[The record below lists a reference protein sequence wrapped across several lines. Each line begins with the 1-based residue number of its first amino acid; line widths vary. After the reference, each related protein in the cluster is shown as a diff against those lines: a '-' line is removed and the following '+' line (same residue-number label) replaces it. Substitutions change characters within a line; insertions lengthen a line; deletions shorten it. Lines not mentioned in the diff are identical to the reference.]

1 MEPRRGRQPAHR
13 LRVPARGRPP
23 ARVDAAPSTPEL
35 LTARLLIEYD
45 GGGFSGW
52 AAQPGRRT
60 VEAVLADALETVR
73 DEPVALTVA
82 GRTDAGVHAR
92 GQVAS
97 HPGEPIDSGRLNS
110 LLPDDVR
117 VLRSE
122 PAPEGFDARRDA
134 RSRLYRYRDPRSA
147 RGRVRSRPLERCTV
161 PYRID
166 RPALDR
172 CAASLVD
179 THDFKAFTRTQTYH
193 RRFERVVSRAEWLSP
208 APELLE
214 LWIEADSFLR
224 GMVRTLVG
232 TMLEVGTGRRGED
245 SFRRLLAGRP
255 RSEAGPTA
263 PPHGLFLEAVRY
275 GRPATEEER
284 AQLYPRPG

>member
-1 MEPRRGRQPAHR
+1 M
-13 LRVPARGRPP
+13 
-23 ARVDAAPSTPEL
+23 
-35 LTARLLIEYD
+35 
-45 GGGFSGW
+45 
-52 AAQPGRRT
+52 
-60 VEAVLADALETVR
+60 
-73 DEPVALTVA
+73 ALTVA

-134 RSRLYRYRDPRSA
+134 RSRLYRYRVLA
-147 RGRVRSRPLERCTV
+147 RPAASPLEAARALHV
-161 PYRID
+161 PYRVD

-263 PPHGLFLEAVRY
+263 PAHGLFLEAVRY
-275 GRPATEEER
+275 GPPAIEEER